1 MDLVDFGYPMMDF
14 SKFSSVSS
22 QAALRSSGG
31 VVGMMDFFKG
41 KHFILYR
48 GIADSISVV
57 FSLYKSTLH
66 HLAFA
71 QWSLKS
77 LLVTNSTANCL
88 ILLHDSVETRSITFA
103 TNKTSETDAS
113 QETLVFTPLFKI
125 QSPQVH
131 HTSRAQW
138 SLFGHCFGSGPNT
151 LNCMK
156 PMQLPLGEP
165 L

>member
-14 SKFSSVSS
+14 GKFSSASS

-31 VVGMMDFFKG
+31 VVGMMDLLQDKY
-41 KHFILYR
+41 FILYSEF
-48 GIADSISVV
+48 ADSISVV
-57 FSLYKSTLH
+57 FSLSKSTLH

-71 QWSLKS
+71 QWSLKR

-88 ILLHDSVETRSITFA
+88 ILLQTNIETRSITFA

-138 SLFGHCFGSGPNT
+138 SLFGHCFGPGPNT
-151 LNCMK
+151 LNRMQR
-156 PMQLPLGEP
+156 MQLPLGDS

>member
-14 SKFSSVSS
+14 SKFSSASS

-31 VVGMMDFFKG
+31 VVGMMDFFKD
-41 KHFILYR
+41 KHFILYS

-71 QWSLKS
+71 QWSLKVPLMTIRYINWLIS
-77 LLVTNSTANCL
+77 LGTG
-88 ILLHDSVETRSITFA
+88 IETCSITDESYKH
-103 TNKTSETDAS
+103 NETDAIS
-113 QETLVFTPLFKI
+113 VTVVFTPLFEYPT
-125 QSPQVH
+125 PQVH
-131 HTSRAQW
+131 HTTPSQW
-138 SLFGHCFGSGPNT
+138 SLNGHCAGVRPNT

-156 PMQLPLGEP
+156 FMQLPLGDS